1 MARMRVSG
9 GGVRAHFGHSCHGA
23 QYSIPG
29 AGVITTLES
38 LGRNWGSRDI
48 LGLSARLMALWACEQ
63 RGKLLLCV
71 YASSMALKALNSGS
85 GVLFHICLIAIF
97 INKYVHLCVL

>member
-9 GGVRAHFGHSCHGA
+9 GGVRAHFGQSCHGA

-29 AGVITTLES
+29 AGVIITTLEA

-48 LGLSARLMALWACEQ
+48 LGTTYGMGLQTERLS
-63 RGKLLLCV
+63 
-71 YASSMALKALNSGS
+71 
-85 GVLFHICLIAIF
+85 
-97 INKYVHLCVL
+97 